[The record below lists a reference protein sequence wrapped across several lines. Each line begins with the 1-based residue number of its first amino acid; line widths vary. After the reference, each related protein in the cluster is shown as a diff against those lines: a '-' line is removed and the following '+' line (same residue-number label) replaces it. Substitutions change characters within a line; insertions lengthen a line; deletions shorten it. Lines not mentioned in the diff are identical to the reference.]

1 MVSGQ
6 IPVQIQRWGILTLTL
21 SLILS
26 LFTVLFIVLLTV
38 VSCSGIIRYTPPPE
52 ASSDIPGNS
61 NDNSKQPETLLE
73 NSSVQLS
80 WTAPSQNEDGSAL
93 TKLAGFKIYY
103 GLSPDKLD
111 KEIDVANVTTYKI
124 ENLSPGTWFFAISS
138 YNESGRES
146 KLSEISSKTIK

>member
-1 MVSGQ
+1 M
-6 IPVQIQRWGILTLTL
+6 
-21 SLILS
+21 
-26 LFTVLFIVLLTV
+26 
-38 VSCSGIIRYTPPPE
+38 
-52 ASSDIPGNS
+52 
-61 NDNSKQPETLLE
+61 
-73 NSSVQLS
+73 
-80 WTAPSQNEDGSAL
+80 